1 LGTPRRTLPAPW
13 GSFLFV
19 GEQMT
24 NGKLSSKDIL
34 KLINKKAGR
43 TIAFTGD
50 QENPADVKDWISTGS
65 RWLDSITCRGQLAGI
80 PVGRCTEI
88 AGLESSGK
96 SYMAGQVAREAQKKN
111 IKVLYFDSE
120 STMSKEFL
128 EKLGCTVDGED
139 SVIIIQPDDI
149 EQVLESMETVMAGDP
164 DTRFLFIIDSLAMT
178 PCRADLEKD
187 FNPQSSMAQMPRVLS
202 LGMKKLVV
210 SLSRTQ
216 STLLVL
222 NQLKTNINV
231 SNPMM
236 MLSQPWFTPG
246 GKAMIYAYSLRIW
259 LTGLKGKKTFVEDE
273 AGFRI
278 GSEVKAKLEKSK
290 FGTQGRICN
299 FKILWGGE
307 DVGILNDESLLTA
320 IKTSDKLKNSGAWF
334 TLDGYDKKFQGATFP
349 KLMQSDEKFA
359 KIVYDIMDEEVIR
372 KFETKTGKSEDFYGD
387 EEVKVNAE

>member
-1 LGTPRRTLPAPW
+1 MIM
-13 GSFLFV
+13 S
-19 GEQMT
+19 
-24 NGKLSSKDIL
+24 NGNLSSKDIL

-231 SNPMM
+231 TNPMM

-387 EEVKVNAE
+387 DSEEVKSND

>member
-1 LGTPRRTLPAPW
+1 
-13 GSFLFV
+13 
-19 GEQMT
+19 MT
-24 NGKLSSKDIL
+24 NGNLSSKDIL

-50 QENPADVKDWISTGS
+50 QENPADVKDWIPTGS
-65 RWLDSITCRGQLAGI
+65 RWLDSIICRGQVAGI

-96 SYMAGQVAREAQKKN
+96 SYMAGQIAREAQKKD

-128 EKLGCTVDGED
+128 EKLGCTVEGEN

-149 EQVLESMETVMAGDP
+149 EQVLESIETVMSGDP

-222 NQLKTNINV
+222 NQLKTNINTA
-231 SNPMM
+231 NPMM

-259 LTGLKGKKTFVEDE
+259 LTGLKGKKTFIEDE
-273 AGFRI
+273 NGFRI

-299 FKILWGGE
+299 FKILWAGE
-307 DVGILNDESLLTA
+307 NVGILNDESLLTA
-320 IKTSDKLKNSGAWF
+320 IKSSDKLKNSGAWY
-334 TLDGYDKKFQGATFP
+334 TLEGYDKKFQAATFP
-349 KLMQSDEKFA
+349 KLMQSDESFS
-359 KIVYDIMDEEVIR
+359 KIVFDIIDEEVIR
-372 KFETKTGKSEDFYGD
+372 KFENKLGNSEDFYG
-387 EEVKVNAE
+387 EEEEPRVKNDQ

>member
-1 LGTPRRTLPAPW
+1 
-13 GSFLFV
+13 
-19 GEQMT
+19 MT
-24 NGKLSSKDIL
+24 NGNLSSKDIL

-50 QENPADVKDWISTGS
+50 QENPADVRDWIPTGS
-65 RWLDSITCRGQLAGI
+65 RWLDSIICRGQVAGI

-96 SYMAGQVAREAQKKN
+96 SYMAGQIAREAQKKD

-128 EKLGCTVDGED
+128 EKLGCNVEGEN

-149 EQVLESMETVMAGDP
+149 EQVLESIETVMSGDP
-164 DTRFLFIIDSLAMT
+164 DTKFLFIIDSLAMT

-222 NQLKTNINV
+222 NQLKTNINTT
-231 SNPMM
+231 NPMM

-273 AGFRI
+273 NGFRI

-299 FKILWGGE
+299 FKILWAGE
-307 DVGILNDESLLTA
+307 NVGILNDESLLTA
-320 IKTSDKLKNSGAWF
+320 IKSSDKLKNSGAWY
-334 TLDGYDKKFQGATFP
+334 TLEGYDKKFQAATFP
-349 KLMQSDEKFA
+349 KLMQTDESFS
-359 KIVYDIMDEEVIR
+359 KIVFDIIDEEVIR
-372 KFETKTGKSEDFYGD
+372 KFENKLGNSEDFYG
-387 EEVKVNAE
+387 EEEEPRVKNDQ

>member
-1 LGTPRRTLPAPW
+1 MIM
-13 GSFLFV
+13 S
-19 GEQMT
+19 
-24 NGKLSSKDIL
+24 NGNLSSKDIL

-231 SNPMM
+231 TNPMM

>member
-1 LGTPRRTLPAPW
+1 MIM
-13 GSFLFV
+13 S
-19 GEQMT
+19 
-24 NGKLSSKDIL
+24 NGNLSSKDIL

-50 QENPADVKDWISTGS
+50 QENPADVRDWISTGS

-96 SYMAGQVAREAQKKN
+96 SYMAGQIAREAQKKD

-149 EQVLESMETVMAGDP
+149 EQVLESMETVMSGDP

-231 SNPMM
+231 TNPMM

-307 DVGILNDESLLTA
+307 VAGILNDESLLTA
-320 IKTSDKLKNSGAWF
+320 IKSSDKLKNSGAWF
-334 TLDGYDKKFQGATFP
+334 TLDGYDKKFQSATFP
-349 KLMQSDEKFA
+349 KLMQTDEKFA
-359 KIVYDIMDEEVIR
+359 QIVYKIMDEEVIR
-372 KFETKTGKSEDFYGD
+372 KFETKTGNSEDFYGD
-387 EEVKVNAE
+387 EVEGQKKDE

>member
-1 LGTPRRTLPAPW
+1 LFTSGVGL
-13 GSFLFV
+13 FFV
-19 GEQMT
+19 GEDMS
-24 NGKLSSKDIL
+24 NGNLSSNDIL

-65 RWLDSITCRGQLAGI
+65 RWLDSITCRGQLAGV

-96 SYMAGQVAREAQKKN
+96 SYMAGQIAREAQKKD

-120 STMSKEFL
+120 STMSREFL
-128 EKLGCTVDGED
+128 EKLGCIVEGEN

-149 EQVLESMETVMAGDP
+149 EQVLESMETVMSGDP
-164 DTRFLFIIDSLAMT
+164 DTRFLFILDSLAMT

-259 LTGLKGKKTFVEDE
+259 LTGLRSKKTFVEDE

-320 IKTSDKLKNSGAWF
+320 IKSSDKLKNSGAWF
-334 TLDGYDKKFQGATFP
+334 TLDGYDKKFQTATFP
-349 KLMQSDEKFA
+349 KLMQTDEQFA
-359 KIVYDIMDEEVIR
+359 KLVYDIMDEEVIR
-372 KFETKTGKSEDFYGD
+372 KFETKTGNSEDFYGD
-387 EEVKVNAE
+387 EEVNAE

>member
-1 LGTPRRTLPAPW
+1 M
-13 GSFLFV
+13 
-19 GEQMT
+19 GENMS
-24 NGKLSSKDIL
+24 NGNLSSKDIL

-50 QENPADVKDWISTGS
+50 QENPADVKDWIPTGS
-65 RWLDSITCRGQLAGI
+65 RWLDSIACRGQLAGI

-96 SYMAGQVAREAQKKN
+96 SYMAGQIAREAQKKN

-299 FKILWGGE
+299 FKILWGGDE
-307 DVGILNDESLLTA
+307 VGILNDESLLTA

>member
-1 LGTPRRTLPAPW
+1 MIM
-13 GSFLFV
+13 S
-19 GEQMT
+19 
-24 NGKLSSKDIL
+24 NGNLSSKDIL

-349 KLMQSDEKFA
+349 KLMQTDEKFA
-359 KIVYDIMDEEVIR
+359 KLVYDIMDEEVIR

-387 EEVKVNAE
+387 DVEGVKQNDHS

>member
-1 LGTPRRTLPAPW
+1 MIM
-13 GSFLFV
+13 S
-19 GEQMT
+19 
-24 NGKLSSKDIL
+24 NGNLSSKDIL

-231 SNPMM
+231 TNPMM

-349 KLMQSDEKFA
+349 KLMQTDEKFA

>member
-1 LGTPRRTLPAPW
+1 MNM
-13 GSFLFV
+13 S
-19 GEQMT
+19 
-24 NGKLSSKDIL
+24 NGNLSSKDIL

-50 QENPADVKDWISTGS
+50 QENPADVRDWISTGS

-96 SYMAGQVAREAQKKN
+96 SYMAGQIAREAQKKD

-139 SVIIIQPDDI
+139 GVIIIQPDDI
-149 EQVLESMETVMAGDP
+149 EQVLESMETVMSSDP

-231 SNPMM
+231 TNPMM

-307 DVGILNDESLLTA
+307 VAGILNDESLLTA
-320 IKTSDKLKNSGAWF
+320 IKSSDKLKNSGAWF
-334 TLDGYDKKFQGATFP
+334 TLDGYDKKFQSATFP
-349 KLMQSDEKFA
+349 KLMQTDEKFA
-359 KIVYDIMDEEVIR
+359 KIVYKIMDEEVIR
-372 KFETKTGKSEDFYGD
+372 KFETKTGNSEDFYGD
-387 EEVKVNAE
+387 DEVKVSAE

>member
-1 LGTPRRTLPAPW
+1 M
-13 GSFLFV
+13 
-19 GEQMT
+19 GEDMS
-24 NGKLSSKDIL
+24 NGNLSSKDIL

-43 TIAFTGD
+43 VIAFTGD
-50 QENPADVKDWISTGS
+50 QENPADVKDWIPTGS
-65 RWLDSITCRGQLAGI
+65 RWLDSIACRGQLAGI

-96 SYMAGQVAREAQKKN
+96 SYMAGQIAREAQKKN

-259 LTGLKGKKTFVEDE
+259 LTGLKGKKTFVEDD

-299 FKILWGGE
+299 FKILWGGDE
-307 DVGILNDESLLTA
+307 VGILNDESLLTA

>member
-1 LGTPRRTLPAPW
+1 
-13 GSFLFV
+13 V
-19 GEQMT
+19 GEDMS
-24 NGKLSSKDIL
+24 NGNLSSKDIL

-50 QENPADVKDWISTGS
+50 QENPADVKDWIPTGS
-65 RWLDSITCRGQLAGI
+65 RWLDSIACRGQLAGI

-96 SYMAGQVAREAQKKN
+96 SYMAGQIAREAQKKN

-387 EEVKVNAE
+387 ESDEVKSND